1 MATGRR
7 PGFVRP
13 DTPVTPPPST
23 GGGSLYNDII
33 LQKTNVTEL
42 PIEMVPAPYNRGLV
56 YLFGGLTYYRFIDS
70 ANFSSEVLTTD
81 ITNAD
86 PALRVAT
93 INRT

>member
-1 MATGRR
+1 MATARR

-13 DTPVTPPPST
+13 GTPVTPPPTT

-33 LQKTNVTEL
+33 LQKTNVT
-42 PIEMVPAPYNRGLV
+42 PTEMTVVPDPYTRGLV

-70 ANFSSEVLTTD
+70 NNFFSEVVTTD
-81 ITNAD
+81 ITDAD
-86 PALRVAT
+86 ATQRVAV